1 MSLRRKWRKVVEKNL
16 ELVKEIISYKEE
28 INTLSKMI
36 IDKNTSIASYKLKIK
51 DLEAYC
57 RELKEEMG
65 SVRTYDYNVLLQDFN
80 FYDSN
85 EVYWRVPDKLPEE
98 VYRKKI
104 TELVI
109 NKMVK
114 DKVIKFD
121 ISSNPMD
128 AVITAHVRLRLLD
141 N

>member
-1 MSLRRKWRKVVEKNL
+1 MSIRRKWRKVVEKNL
-16 ELVKEIISYKEE
+16 ELVKEIISYREE

-36 IDKNTSIASYKLKIK
+36 IDKNTSIGGYKLKLKI
-51 DLEAYC
+51 LEAEC
-57 RELKEEMG
+57 NELKEELG
-65 SVRTYDYNVLLQDFN
+65 SVKTYDYNVLLQDFN

-98 VYRKKI
+98 YYRKKI

-128 AVITAHVRLRLLD
+128 AVSTAHVRLRLLD